1 MNKMRAAVKYD
12 FCEFSIFDNFIIA
25 VMNEGIT
32 VLSEHNIILVEL
44 SEKHFK
50 NRPFAYITNRINSY
64 SVDPK
69 VFNETSKIE
78 NLIAF
83 AVVSQTDARIAIASF
98 ERKFLTK
105 PHKSFTK
112 LIDAIEWC
120 ETLVAEANKTS

>member
-25 VMNEGIT
+25 VMNDGVT
-32 VLSEHNIILVEL
+32 VLPEHNLILVEL

-83 AVVSQTDARIAIASF
+83 AVVSQTDVRIAIASF
-98 ERKFLTK
+98 E
-105 PHKSFTK
+105 
-112 LIDAIEWC
+112 
-120 ETLVAEANKTS
+120 

>member
-25 VMNEGIT
+25 VMKEGVT
-32 VLSEHNIILVEL
+32 VLPEHNVILVKL
-44 SEKHFK
+44 SEKYFK
-50 NRPFAYITNRINSY
+50 GKPFAYITNRINSY
-64 SVDPK
+64 SVDPQ
-69 VFNETSKIE
+69 VFNETSKID

-83 AVVSQTDARIAIASF
+83 AVVSQSDVRIANASF

-120 ETLVAEANKTS
+120 ESLIREAKENS